1 MFMSELILSPSRLSS
16 NFELNFARYLQEIQ
30 KFPIL
35 EKGEEYQL
43 ALNVVNNNDRKS
55 AGILIQSHL
64 RLVAKMAFQFKKY
77 GLAISDLVSEG
88 NLGLMHAIKKFDPI
102 KGFRFST
109 YAMLWIKA
117 YMQDYILRSW
127 SLVKIGT
134 NVAQK
139 KLFFNLYKIKKLLQ
153 IENNDSISTPNIKRI
168 SNDLGVSEGDV
179 IEMDNRLYNSNNSLN
194 NIVPGSNSEVG
205 EFIESSDPLPEEL
218 AINSQESS
226 RRAELVN
233 SAMSL
238 LNDREKDIF
247 IKRNLLEKSVTL
259 YDLGN
264 IYSISSERVRQ
275 IEVSAINKI
284 KTYILEKNIFN

>member
-1 MFMSELILSPSRLSS
+1 MSELILSPNRLSG

-35 EKGEEYQL
+35 EKEEEYQL
-43 ALNVVNNNDRKS
+43 ALNVANNNDRKS

-64 RLVAKMAFQFKKY
+64 RLVAKMAFQFKRY

-179 IEMDNRLYNSNNSLN
+179 IEMDNRLYNNNNSLN
-194 NIVPGSNSEVG
+194 NIG
-205 EFIESSDPLPEEL
+205 
-218 AINSQESS
+218 
-226 RRAELVN
+226 
-233 SAMSL
+233 
-238 LNDREKDIF
+238 K
-247 IKRNLLEKSVTL
+247 
-259 YDLGN
+259 
-264 IYSISSERVRQ
+264 
-275 IEVSAINKI
+275 
-284 KTYILEKNIFN
+284 